1 MEQMESLSSPS
12 VGEEESP
19 HSPTR
24 EAALHLLQK
33 TYGYPSFRGEQAE
46 IIEHVISGR
55 HAFVLMPTGGGKSL
69 CYQIPALIRP
79 GVGIIISPLI
89 ALMQDQVDALKQLG
103 IKAAAINSSMAA
115 ADIARVKKGI
125 RANELDLVYVAPER
139 LLMDDF
145 LALLHES
152 SLALFAIDEAHCVSQ
167 WGHDFRPH
175 YTQLAALAEQF
186 PDVPRIALTATADHP
201 TRKDIVERLHL
212 AEGRTFIAGFDRP
225 NIHYSI
231 VPKESPQKQ
240 LLQFI
245 KQAHPRDSGIVYCL
259 SRKMVDETAAWLCT
273 QGFKALPYHAG
284 MEAEDR
290 SRNQERFLRED
301 NMIMVATIAFGMGID
316 KPDVRFVAH
325 MTVPKNIEA
334 YYQET
339 GRAGRDGLPANALM
353 LYGMQDAAMQRN
365 FIDESNAPESQKIIE
380 HQKLN
385 ALLGLCEAA
394 SCRRKIVL
402 EYFGDSSEPC
412 GNCDTCMTPPVTF
425 DGTVAAQKAL
435 SCSYRTGQRFGV
447 GYMVDVLLGKSDER
461 MERFGHDKI
470 STFGIGTDIGR
481 SEWQSIFRQLV
492 ALHLLTPDGTE
503 YGGLKITPRGLAF
516 LQKKEVLR
524 LRKFTGKAKVELAGR
539 SKSKSP
545 LVLDNESDQQ
555 LFDALRAARLKL
567 AREQNV
573 APFVI
578 FHDRTLRELILQKPQ
593 SLFALSNIS
602 GVGEK
607 KVERY
612 GEIFLQ
618 VIAQHEGD

>member
-1 MEQMESLSSPS
+1 MEQMESLSISN
-12 VGEEESP
+12 VGEEEPP

-24 EAALHLLQK
+24 EAALALLQK

-461 MERFGHDKI
+461 IERFGHDKI

-578 FHDRTLRELILQKPQ
+578 FHDRTLRELVLQKPQ

-618 VIAQHEGD
+618 VIKEHDLA